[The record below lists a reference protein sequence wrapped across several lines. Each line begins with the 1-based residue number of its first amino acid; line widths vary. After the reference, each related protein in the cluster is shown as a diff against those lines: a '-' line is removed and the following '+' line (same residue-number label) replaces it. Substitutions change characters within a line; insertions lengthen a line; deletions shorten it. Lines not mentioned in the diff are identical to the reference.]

1 MALELKQCGTQLPEG
16 CEAIFRNSDI
26 YIRYFQD
33 GRLERSLK
41 AAAEKGELYIAYDD
55 SGKPVGAM
63 KVVLRGFCGLY
74 PYLSLIG
81 VHADCRGMGVGKFL
95 MDQLERMTR
104 DSGAKRVTLMVS
116 DFNDGAQRFYKRLGY
131 YELGRLP
138 DAAKEGITELLMVK
152 DLA

>member
-1 MALELKQCGTQLPEG
+1 MLLSLPEG
-16 CEAIFRNSDI
+16 MIDMRKADLE
-26 YIRYFQD
+26 YIRILNNIID
-33 GRLERSLK
+33 GRLLRIAELK
-41 AAAEKGELYIAYDD
+41 SKAYPGAIAYDD